1 MEVTVRFLGPFE
13 QYSTQRELP
22 LDLPEDATVGVAM
35 QALGTQLGEAF
46 QEEVLNRLSQVRRM
60 VLVNGASLL
69 AHGWDTRLANGDTIS
84 LVPPTAGG

>member
-69 AHGWDTRLANGDTIS
+69 AHGWDTRLADGDTIS

>member
-13 QYSTQRELP
+13 RYSTQRELP

-35 QALGTQLGEAF
+35 QALGTQLGEVF
-46 QEEVLNRLSQVRRM
+46 REEVLDCLSQVRRM

-69 AHGWDTRLANGDTIS
+69 AHGWETQLTDGDIIS

>member
-69 AHGWDTRLANGDTIS
+69 ARGWDTRLAEGDTIV